1 MEYSDRYNKSFS
13 NNQFQQ
19 NYQYKSDLESEYERN
34 YESTSSS
41 EKNLSS
47 ERSSERNYGRNDR
60 NYERNE
66 RNRNGNYDRNYD
78 RNYERSERNR
88 NRNYERISSAEKT
101 SNSESREGNKRNHR
115 REIVSNSRNNQRLES
130 YVPLNITSNRYHE
143 RDTNYSGRYWENSFE
158 EETNS
163 QAQRILSLYIPYIDD
178 FLRREQKRKDEKER
192 KKEMLLREKTS
203 SDGLEI
209 RAFKI
214 FVPLELLHPKNPNIP
229 LENQLSEL
237 EIIFRLL
244 PLDARKEYDPYVK
257 FDGKLLGI
265 KEILTLEPTDIIL
278 EEKTGLVQLMFTDGF
293 RFRTS
298 VEYTVLQRDDG
309 YENPL
314 TSGSIYTDYLKD
326 ATCDENGY
334 IFDETTSEYY
344 KNPTFKWI
352 INAGDG
358 VFEAIAIKKY
368 SILSNNSNPIPIP
381 FE

>member
-1 MEYSDRYNKSFS
+1 M
-13 NNQFQQ
+13 
-19 NYQYKSDLESEYERN
+19 
-34 YESTSSS
+34 
-41 EKNLSS
+41 
-47 ERSSERNYGRNDR
+47 
-60 NYERNE
+60 
-66 RNRNGNYDRNYD
+66 
-78 RNYERSERNR
+78 
-88 NRNYERISSAEKT
+88 
-101 SNSESREGNKRNHR
+101 
-115 REIVSNSRNNQRLES
+115 
-130 YVPLNITSNRYHE
+130 NITSNRYHE

-265 KEILTLEPTDIIL
+265 KEILTLEPTD
-278 EEKTGLVQLMFTDGF
+278 M
-293 RFRTS
+293 
-298 VEYTVLQRDDG
+298 
-309 YENPL
+309 
-314 TSGSIYTDYLKD
+314 
-326 ATCDENGY
+326 
-334 IFDETTSEYY
+334 
-344 KNPTFKWI
+344 
-352 INAGDG
+352 
-358 VFEAIAIKKY
+358 
-368 SILSNNSNPIPIP
+368 
-381 FE
+381 